1 MAENNEQKRIWVANL
16 EPTDFKA
23 KAFMVCTIIV
33 LGIAAFLICV
43 YGIIPAL
50 LSDMTNLVG

>member
-1 MAENNEQKRIWVANL
+1 MVEHNEQKHIWVENP

-33 LGIAAFLICV
+33 IGIAAFLICV